1 MSRLEDLIKEY
12 CPDGVKFVKLGDLC
26 TLVTKQTGFDYSNHI
41 KARLLMEKEEGSV
54 PYIQTKF
61 FTGRVF
67 DYNTDYYVPKDIVER
82 FPKIT
87 LDERCLLF
95 SIVGASI
102 GNVGL
107 FPGTTKC
114 FLGGAICVAKIV

>member
-1 MSRLEDLIKEY
+1 MNRLDELISEL
-12 CPDGVKFVKLGDLC
+12 CPDGVPYVKLGSLC
-26 TLVTKQTGFDYSNHI
+26 SIVTKQTGFDYSNHI
-41 KARLLMEKEEGSV
+41 KAKLLQEPISEAV

-61 FTGRVF
+61 FTGRHF
-67 DYNTDYYVPKDIVER
+67 DYNTDYYVPREVVNK

-87 LDERCLLF
+87 LDEKCLLF

-107 FPGTTKC
+107 FPGDR
-114 FLGGAICVAKIV
+114 I